1 MNAKILIALLMCLMP
16 MHKLFTQEI
25 PAGFVWSENPGFSN
39 IQEEYQNENVVGIFL
54 NEKYEYYHNSEG
66 ELQHKHSL
74 HRRFRLNDS
83 ESVNSFNKISVSLS
97 NVLEVTEIKA
107 RVIKP
112 DGKLIEFDK
121 NNIKEIKD
129 EESGNNFKIFA
140 IDGIET
146 GDEIEYLIVKEVAG
160 GTFGRAFF
168 QFTYPVQKASF
179 ELVTPSNLIYAAK
192 GYNGFPDAV
201 LSEMEDGRNRLLSKK
216 GNITALMDVEYAYFH
231 PRRARIEFRLE
242 HNHLIGRARLLTWN
256 DASQRIYEIMYQDV
270 DPRSIRRWMRT
281 IDVKEGNSIIK
292 AARVEEYIK
301 SNVFIQDY
309 NLPEFSDL
317 DFIRTNNV
325 SGEQGIMRLYV
336 NLFKELNIEHE
347 IVLTSDR
354 TVIPLDP
361 DFESWNY
368 LDKYLIYLP
377 GEDVYIDPVD
387 DFYRI
392 GCIDGEYTATHGLFV
407 SLVTIGSFESAV
419 GKIKYIEPTP
429 FNYNFDNMNIE
440 ISIDV
445 EKAETRIVNTRGFKG
460 LSGGSLA
467 WIYPVIDE
475 ERRQDFL
482 KDIMDIKAPN
492 PVYNSL
498 TVLESANEDF
508 MQDADFVIY
517 SDFTSQSFI
526 ESAGNR
532 LLLKVGE
539 SIGPQMELYHDE
551 EREFGGDSGFN
562 RWFYRKITVEIP
574 EGYRIL
580 NPEAA
585 DMNVV
590 EGTDDEIEFA
600 FISSHS
606 LQGNNYIIEIDEYYK
621 SVKVQPAQFEGFREV
636 INAAADFNKI
646 VLVLEKI

>member
-1 MNAKILIALLMCLMP
+1 MNIKVLIALLICLLP
-16 MHKLFTQEI
+16 VHKSFTQEI
-25 PAGFVWSENPGFSN
+25 PANFVWSENPGFSN
-39 IQEEYQNENVVGIFL
+39 IPEEYQNENVVGIFL
-54 NEKYEYYHNSEG
+54 YEKYEYYHNSEG

-112 DGKLIEFDK
+112 DGRLIEFDK
-121 NNIKEIKD
+121 NNIKEITD

-146 GDEIEYLIVKEVAG
+146 GDEIEYLIVKDVVG

-168 QFTYPVQKASF
+168 QFAYPVQNASF
-179 ELVTPSNLIYAAK
+179 ELITPSNLIYAAK
-192 GYNGFPDAV
+192 GYNGFPDPV
-201 LSEMEDGRNRLLSKK
+201 LSEMEDGRNRLFSEKE
-216 GNITALMDVEYAYFH
+216 NITALKDVEYAYFH
-231 PRRARIEFRLE
+231 PRRARIEFKLE
-242 HNHLIGRARLLTWN
+242 HNLLIGRAKLLTWN
-256 DASQRIYEIMYQDV
+256 DAAQRVYDIMYQDV
-270 DPRSIRRWMRT
+270 NPRTMRRWMRD
-281 IDVKEGNSIIK
+281 IDVKEGIAYAQ
-292 AARVEEYIK
+292 AAQIEEYLK
-301 SNVFIQDY
+301 SNVFVQDY
-309 NLPEFSDL
+309 NVPEFNDL
-317 DFIRTNNV
+317 DFIRTNKV

-347 IVLTSDR
+347 IVITSDR

-377 GEDVYIDPVD
+377 GENAYIDPID
-387 DFYRI
+387 DFNRI
-392 GCIDGEYTATHGLFV
+392 GCIDGDYTATHGLFV

-419 GKIKYIEPTP
+419 GNIKYIEPTP

-445 EKAETRIVNTRGFKG
+445 EKAETRILNTRGFKG

-475 ERRQDFL
+475 ERREEFL
-482 KDIMDIKAPN
+482 KGIMETVAPN
-492 PVYNSL
+492 PEFNSL
-498 TVLESANEDF
+498 TVLESGNVDFLHDAEFVISSDF
-508 MQDADFVIY
+508 M
-517 SDFTSQSFI
+517 SQSFI
-526 ESAGNR
+526 EFAGNR

-539 SIGPQMELYHDE
+539 SIGPQKELYQDE

-562 RWFYRKITVEIP
+562 RWFCRKITLEIP

-590 EGTDDEIEFA
+590 EGTDDEIAFA

-606 LQGNNYIIEIDEYYK
+606 FQDNYYIIEIDEYYK
-621 SVKVQPAQFEGFREV
+621 RVEVQPAQFEGFRDV

-646 VLVLEKI
+646 VLVLEKL